1 MQLKK
6 WTVLGT
12 CFVFTMMCSLQVM
25 AGDLAGQKDVEIQ
38 EGTVLQTSL
47 CDEIEIGEAVC
58 EYEKKEQMHSVIFQ
72 LQTSLTNH
80 SAQEVME
87 IKYQIKFFDKTG
99 AEVFSGWEIY
109 NGQDTPVKP
118 GETVMSEC
126 SGRIQIEEKPAFVE
140 LEVLEAHS
148 AEEMPPIH
156 LPQEGELLI
165 EAFSD
170 EHMQHIEEDNPIQVE
185 MWIDRGGDLSETTIK
200 DKELIRAV
208 ADAFSKIRVGKQT
221 WEVVTDNYNGVAF
234 TFSDGTV
241 VGVHLNLKN
250 LEFPVYHGYQYHE
263 LDDFGDFWD
272 IMVEL
277 TSKN

>member
-1 MQLKK
+1 M
-6 WTVLGT
+6 
-12 CFVFTMMCSLQVM
+12 
-25 AGDLAGQKDVEIQ
+25 
-38 EGTVLQTSL
+38 
-47 CDEIEIGEAVC
+47 
-58 EYEKKEQMHSVIFQ
+58 
-72 LQTSLTNH
+72 
-80 SAQEVME
+80 
-87 IKYQIKFFDKTG
+87 
-99 AEVFSGWEIY
+99 
-109 NGQDTPVKP
+109 KP
-118 GETVMSEC
+118 GETVTSEC
-126 SGRIQIEEKPAFVE
+126 SGRIQIEEKPASVE